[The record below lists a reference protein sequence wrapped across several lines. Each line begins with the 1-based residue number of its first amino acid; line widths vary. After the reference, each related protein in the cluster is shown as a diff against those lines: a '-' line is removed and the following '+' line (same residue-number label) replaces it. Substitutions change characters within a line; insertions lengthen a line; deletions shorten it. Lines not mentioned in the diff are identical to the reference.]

1 MLLAGSYSQQSPVLN
16 LVPPWVFLIW
26 FLGDEHFL
34 DLVSHLPQSSS
45 VLLPHVLA
53 QVLHVFCTSGDS
65 IFSLASLASFLSG
78 LLASWPFSNQPLFFQ
93 DVLDFFSQMSSRPS
107 AVSFAQLYELVL
119 ARGVYWLLNAPDE
132 GEGYSEEED
141 DQPPSYK
148 SPPRR
153 GKGSSDDDEG
163 GPPSSSA
170 AAGPQQAGLAQ

>member
-1 MLLAGSYSQQSPVLN
+1 MCLHKFSMFSALLVTPFSLWPLWPLS
-16 LVPPWVFLIW
+16 
-26 FLGDEHFL
+26 
-34 DLVSHLPQSSS
+34 
-45 VLLPHVLA
+45 
-53 QVLHVFCTSGDS
+53 
-65 IFSLASLASFLSG
+65 SLASWPLG
-78 LLASWPFSNQPLFFQ
+78 LGPFSNQPLFFQ